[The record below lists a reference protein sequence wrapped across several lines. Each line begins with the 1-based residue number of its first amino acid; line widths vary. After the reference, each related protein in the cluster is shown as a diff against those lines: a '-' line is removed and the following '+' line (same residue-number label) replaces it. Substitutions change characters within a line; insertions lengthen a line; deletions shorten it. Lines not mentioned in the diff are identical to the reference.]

1 MGDTGKQCFAK
12 QNKEQEILHQEELKG
27 SPLQKDY
34 KVMDEYGN
42 GHSNKINTS
51 LQKKKGTPGHYGRS
65 PRRGPRS
72 VSSSSYSLKNTTH
85 SQGSKLNDTQKDQIK
100 KWVSDDHRG
109 TSDSWR
115 EYRSSARIPV
125 HSRTRKDSFHE
136 VEGAG
141 NRNVRRQLQ
150 EDLMSED
157 VPDMQKGSSGNEL
170 GCFYIIFIEC
180 EYLKEVGQSKQ
191 RRL

>member
-1 MGDTGKQCFAK
+1 MGDAAKPCFAK

-34 KVMDEYGN
+34 RVMDEYDN
-42 GHSNKINTS
+42 GFSNKIDTS
-51 LQKKKGTPGHYGRS
+51 LPKKKGTPGHYGSS

-72 VSSSSYSLKNTTH
+72 VLSSPNSLKNTTY
-85 SQGSKLNDTQKDQIK
+85 SPGSKLSDTQRDPVK

-115 EYRSSARIPV
+115 EYRSVTWTPV

-136 VEGAG
+136 VEGTG
-141 NRNVRRQLQ
+141 NRNVRRQIQ

-157 VPDMQKGSSGNEL
+157 MPDVQKRSSGNQHV
-170 GCFYIIFIEC
+170 CFYVTI
-180 EYLKEVGQSKQ
+180 Q
-191 RRL
+191 

>member
-1 MGDTGKQCFAK
+1 MGDAAKPCFAK

-34 KVMDEYGN
+34 RVMDEYGN
-42 GHSNKINTS
+42 GHSNKIDTS
-51 LQKKKGTPGHYGRS
+51 LQKKRGTPGHYRSS

-72 VSSSSYSLKNTTH
+72 VFSSPNSLKNTTY
-85 SQGSKLNDTQKDQIK
+85 SQGSKLNDTQRDQMK
-100 KWVSDDHRG
+100 KWVSDDHHG

-115 EYRSSARIPV
+115 EYRSVAWIPV
-125 HSRTRKDSFHE
+125 HSRARKDSFHE

-150 EDLMSED
+150 EDLED
-157 VPDMQKGSSGNEL
+157 VADMQKGNSGNQHVC
-170 GCFYIIFIEC
+170 CFLHSYPV
-180 EYLKEVGQSKQ
+180 K
-191 RRL
+191 

>member
-1 MGDTGKQCFAK
+1 MGDAAKPCFAK

-34 KVMDEYGN
+34 RVMDEYGN
-42 GHSNKINTS
+42 GHSNKIDTS
-51 LQKKKGTPGHYGRS
+51 LQKKKGTPGHYGSS

-72 VSSSSYSLKNTTH
+72 VLSSPNSLKNTTY
-85 SQGSKLNDTQKDQIK
+85 SQGSKLNDTQRDQMK

-115 EYRSSARIPV
+115 EYRSVAWIPV

-157 VPDMQKGSSGNEL
+157 VPDMQKGSSGNQHVCL
-170 GCFYIIFIEC
+170 FFHSYPV
-180 EYLKEVGQSKQ
+180 K
-191 RRL
+191 